1 MKFYKSK
8 AGDFINLD
16 LVNRVYVSYHIKE
29 MVDIAE
35 APLAHFK
42 IVFRVN
48 FLGYNFSFND
58 EFTYNSKIE
67 TLRAENEKWDIN
79 EERFDNTNK
88 EQANQY
94 ELVQKMAEEG
104 VRRLNTLIANGLE
117 NIKDGLSA
125 FCNIDFTIIERA
137 LDSWGRK

>member
-1 MKFYKSK
+1 MITH
-8 AGDFINLD
+8 INSID
-16 LVNRVYVSYHIKE
+16 QIQIDKVTC
-29 MVDIAE
+29 
-35 APLAHFK
+35 
-42 IVFRVN
+42 
-48 FLGYNFSFND
+48 FND

-104 VRRLNTLIANGLE
+104 VRRFNTLIAIGLE

-125 FCNIDFTIIERA
+125 FCNIDFIIIERA